1 MLLFIAVLKEDFEQ
15 YFAFQ
20 YISYYSLSIPPTEKH
35 KLSNKF
41 QYISCYSLSFP
52 DRESTIMC
60 LCFNTSHVTLY
71 LSEITLFSKS
81 LARFN
86 PSHVTLY
93 PLPGS
98 ITAAIILVSIH
109 LMLLFIW
116 FNRISIYWLMCFNTS
131 HVTLYQKCGRK
142 LTDPESMFQYISCY
156 SLSKYGCPYPI
167 KKRGFQYISCYS
179 LSHAEAIALQHVQSF
194 NTSHVTLYQR
204 STCLNI

>member
-15 YFAFQ
+15 YFA
-20 YISYYSLSIPPTEKH
+20 
-35 KLSNKF
+35 F

-60 LCFNTSHVTLY
+60 LCFNTSHITLY

-86 PSHVTLY
+86 TSHVTLY

-109 LMLLFIW
+109 LMLLFIGKSLERPV
-116 FNRISIYWLMCFNTS
+116 FHTVVSIHLMLLFI
-131 HVTLYQKCGRK
+131 QKVAEGSGEKCK
-142 LTDPESMFQYISCY
+142 FQYISCY
-156 SLSKYGCPYPI
+156 SLSGFVQYPI
-167 KKRGFQYISCYS
+167 FNCNSFNTSHVTLYLVQPDFYLLVDVFQYISCYS
-179 LSHAEAIALQHVQSF
+179 LSRWIVIYALFLHVSIHLMLLFIRNAEG
-194 NTSHVTLYQR
+194 N
-204 STCLNI
+204 